1 MRRFGMSP
9 LRMKQT
15 SPKRARNLGVFALL
29 ILIQFSSF
37 GIPAALSQTGTSGA
51 ANARNAALNADITY
65 RRRELEA
72 DPSNAQAR
80 AQLATAL
87 ERKKD
92 YEGMVETLAEHKDKV
107 GRSGLLLLA
116 RAYMRL
122 QRSNEEIAVLELA
135 NARYPKDAALQ
146 TQLAAALSRAG
157 KRDASIEAYYKARE
171 MNAKY
176 IPAYEGLLGELVRAE
191 SRQEARDL
199 LSDMMKRFGQKGK
212 WLSELCSL
220 YAADAFHEKA
230 VETCKNAL
238 KKDPG
243 NPMPPV
249 HLAATYREQ
258 EKPEEA
264 KKVLVAA
271 ATKIRRSEPVQTA
284 LGEYFLEKKNFVDAY
299 RWFKAGAKS
308 DPKSYTAQ
316 LGLAQAALE
325 LQKMEDSVKAFTA
338 ACNIDRKAIREFQSA
353 LGKIRQRGDF
363 KWQGRFED
371 AIANSCGLSF

>member
-1 MRRFGMSP
+1 MSI
-9 LRMKQT
+9 LRMKQNDPG
-15 SPKRARNLGVFALL
+15 SAIFLGLLFAL
-29 ILIQFSSF
+29 ILSQVWTLGMPS
-37 GIPAALSQTGTSGA
+37 AMSQTGTSGA
-51 ANARNAALNADITY
+51 KSSANSARNSALNADINF

-72 DPSNAQAR
+72 DPNNAQAR

-92 YEGMVETLAEHKDKV
+92 YEGMVEVLAEHKDKV

-116 RAYMRL
+116 RAYMKL
-122 QRSNEEIAVLELA
+122 QRANEEIAVLELA
-135 NARYPKDAALQ
+135 NARYPKDAGLQ
-146 TQLAAALSRAG
+146 THLASALSRSG
-157 KRDASIEAYYKARE
+157 KREASIEAYYRARE
-171 MNAKY
+171 MNPKY
-176 IPAYEGLLGELVRAE
+176 IPAYEGLLSELVRAE

-230 VETCKNAL
+230 VETCRMAI
-238 KKDPG
+238 KKDRN

-249 HLAATYREQ
+249 HLARTFREQ

-284 LGEYFLEKKNFVDAY
+284 LGEYLLEKKNFVDAY

-308 DPKSYTAQ
+308 DPKSYAAQ
-316 LGLAQAALE
+316 IGLAQAALE

>member
-1 MRRFGMSP
+1 MSIF
-9 LRMKQT
+9 RMKQNGSLYAT
-15 SPKRARNLGVFALL
+15 FIGLL
-29 ILIQFSSF
+29 LFLTLNQFSIIGMPS
-37 GIPAALSQTGTSGA
+37 AMSQNEASGA
-51 ANARNAALNADITY
+51 NASANSARNAALNADINF

-72 DPSNAQAR
+72 DPNNAQAR

-92 YEGMVETLAEHKDKV
+92 YEGMVEVLAEHKDKV
-107 GRSGLLLLA
+107 GRAGLLLLA
-116 RAYMRL
+116 RAYMKL

-135 NARYPKDAALQ
+135 NARYPKDAGLQ
-146 TQLAAALSRAG
+146 TQLASALSRSG

-171 MNAKY
+171 MNAKF
-176 IPAYEGLLGELVRAE
+176 IPAYEGLLSELVRAE

-220 YAADAFHEKA
+220 YVEDAFHEKA
-230 VETCKNAL
+230 VETCRIAI
-238 KKDPG
+238 KKDG
-243 NPMPPV
+243 SNPMPPV
-249 HLAATYREQ
+249 HLARTFREQ

-264 KKVLVAA
+264 KKVLVTA

-308 DPKSYTAQ
+308 DPKSYSAQ
-316 LGLAQAALE
+316 IGLAQAALE

-338 ACNIDRKAIREFQSA
+338 ACNVDRKAIREFQSA